1 MELIILGSGTC
12 VPSLKRSSSSLII
25 KAGGKVL
32 LFDSGSGTIRRMLEA
47 GITYHDIDYIFYTHI
62 HPDHVSDLVP
72 FIFTSKYAEQPRI
85 KQLDII
91 GGKGFKKFYKK
102 LSKVYG
108 KWLEPEIYKINLSE
122 ISNKRIDFG
131 NFKVTAKPL
140 AHIKESVGYRIEA
153 EACSERSESNGKSI
167 VISGDTDYC
176 KNIVKLGKDAD
187 ILVLECSMP
196 DEKKVDGHLTPSLCG
211 RIAAESNC
219 KKLVLTH
226 FYPSCEAVDIISAC
240 RKYYKGEIIIAEDL
254 MRIEG

>member
-12 VPSLKRSSSSLII
+12 VPSLKRSSPALII

-85 KQLDII
+85 KKLDII
-91 GGKGFKKFYKK
+91 GGKGFKKFYNK

-108 KWLEPEIYKINLSE
+108 KWLEPELYKINLSE

-140 AHIKESVGYRIEA
+140 AHIKESAGYRIET
-153 EACSERSESNGKSI
+153 EIGKSI

-176 KNIVKLGKDAD
+176 KDIIKLGKDAD
-187 ILVLECSMP
+187 ILVLECSLP
-196 DEKKVDGHLTPSLCG
+196 DEKRVKGHLTPSLCG

-219 KKLVLTH
+219 KKLVLSH
-226 FYPSCEAVDIISAC
+226 FYPSCEDVDIISVC
-240 RKYYKGEIIIAEDL
+240 RKYYKGEIVIAEDL
-254 MRIEG
+254 MRIEV

>member
-12 VPSLKRSSSSLII
+12 APSLKRSSPALII

-85 KQLDII
+85 KKLDII
-91 GGKGFKKFYKK
+91 GGKGFKKYYKK
-102 LSKVYG
+102 LSKIYG
-108 KWLEPEIYKINLSE
+108 KWLEPELYKINIKE

-131 NFKVTAKPL
+131 NFKVSAKQL
-140 AHIKESVGYRIEA
+140 AHIKESVGYRIET
-153 EACSERSESNGKSI
+153 EIGKSI

-187 ILVLECSMP
+187 ILVLECSLP
-196 DEKKVDGHLTPSLCG
+196 DEKRVKGHLTPSLCG

-219 KKLVLTH
+219 KKLVLSH
-226 FYPSCEAVDIISAC
+226 FYPSCEDVDIISVC
-240 RKYYKGEIIIAEDL
+240 RKYYKGEIVIAEDL
-254 MRIEG
+254 MRIEV